1 MRLSGR
7 YLLAGGAIVLGLGVW
22 AWKRPAR
29 APRAPAPAESAG
41 DPVAEERDLLRGE
54 VRRLGAENAA
64 LRAHQRSDEAE
75 ATLVAKADTAAEKPR
90 PERPTPEKE
99 ARWLMA
105 RAAFLDD
112 VLAKQPRDDAW
123 AAALEARA
131 RTSATAKSGAGVT
144 MVSAAC
150 RSTACRMEFTYTDAD
165 ARMKHVRQLGGE
177 FEELPRISYAYPGE
191 PESHT
196 RAVMYLAREDHP
208 LPQLDYS
215 KFAAEN
221 P

>member
-1 MRLSGR
+1 VRANGR
-7 YLLAGGAIVLGLGVW
+7 YALAAGVLALGLGLW
-22 AWKRPAR
+22 AWKRT
-29 APRAPAPAESAG
+29 APSPRQAIAAAERAG

-64 LRAHQRSDEAE
+64 LRARERAPEAALEEKAE
-75 ATLVAKADTAAEKPR
+75 AAAEKPR

-112 VLAKQPRDDAW
+112 VLAKQPRDEQW
-123 AAALEARA
+123 AAPLEERA
-131 RTSATAKSGAGVT
+131 RTLAAGKSGAGVT

-150 RSTACRMEFTYTDAD
+150 RSTACRMEFTYADAD

-196 RAVMYLAREDHP
+196 RAIMYLAREDHP

-215 KFAAEN
+215 KFAAES

>member
-1 MRLSGR
+1 VLSAG
-7 YLLAGGAIVLGLGVW
+7 LLAAGLGVW
-22 AWKRPAR
+22 AWQRTTP
-29 APRAPAPAESAG
+29 APRHAVAAERP
-41 DPVAEERDLLRGE
+41 DDLVVEERDLLRGE
-54 VRRLGAENAA
+54 VRRLGMENAA
-64 LRAHQRSDEAE
+64 LRARAAESAAPADQVEAP
-75 ATLVAKADTAAEKPR
+75 VEKPR

-112 VLAKQPRDDAW
+112 VLAKQPRDEAW
-123 AAALEARA
+123 AAGLEARA
-131 RTSATAKSGAGVT
+131 RTLAAAKSAAGVT

-150 RSTACRMEFTYTDAD
+150 RSTACRMEFSYADAD
-165 ARMKHVRQLGGE
+165 ARMKHVRQLGAE
-177 FEELPRISYAYPGE
+177 FEELPRITYAYPGE

-196 RAVMYLAREDHP
+196 RAIMFLAREDRP

-215 KFAAEN
+215 KFAAEG

>member
-1 MRLSGR
+1 MRLSSR
-7 YLLAGGAIVLGLGVW
+7 YALIAGLVVVGLGVW
-22 AWKRPAR
+22 AWKRTPVPRQAIAAAER
-29 APRAPAPAESAG
+29 ADDA
-41 DPVAEERDLLRGE
+41 VAEERDLLRGE
-54 VRRLGAENAA
+54 VRRLGMENAA
-64 LRAHQRSDEAE
+64 LRARASEGAASADKVEAP
-75 ATLVAKADTAAEKPR
+75 VEKPR

-112 VLAKQPRDDAW
+112 VLAKQPRDEAW

-131 RTSATAKSGAGVT
+131 RTSATAKSGSGVT

-150 RSTACRMEFTYTDAD
+150 RSTACRMEFTYADAD

-177 FEELPRISYAYPGE
+177 FEELPRITYAYPGE

-196 RAVMYLAREDHP
+196 RAIMYLAREDHP